1 MLIAPGHKSQIQA
14 QQLRRAEDRKAFD
27 YIFIFEPFGALLT

>member
-1 MLIAPGHKSQIQA
+1 MLISLRQESQVQP